1 MSKRPVRVA
10 SISDIHT
17 GHPNTP
23 THHILRNLRRAFP
36 GNSQTGELDL
46 ILIGGDFFDRPLYF
60 HDVNAVEIKLWI
72 HEFLKTCKY
81 YGIAVRVLEGTP
93 SHDWRQNRWFEVANT
108 TGEIGCDL
116 KYVDT
121 LSIEY
126 IEHLDLQVLYV
137 PDEWDP
143 ETDVVWSQVQQ
154 LLQEKQLSQVD
165 LAVVHGAFEFQLPS
179 HVKAPK
185 HSSERYQSI
194 VRHYVLGAHIHKPS
208 SHGRVLV
215 NGSFD
220 RLTHGEEEP
229 KGHWRLVLRENPAD
243 DEITF
248 VVNHDAW
255 IYRTLDCRGMELE
268 QALHNIDQLTTL
280 PDGSFIRIH
289 GHRGDAVLTAM
300 DQLRKRYPQ
309 YQWSA
314 KSDDGADN
322 TQPTLMIDQRASF
335 TQVSITQ
342 DNIRG
347 LLDARLQALTQD
359 PALRER
365 CRALLETYVS

>member
-1 MSKRPVRVA
+1 MPKRPVRIA

-23 THHILRNLRRAFP
+23 TVHILNNLRKAFP
-36 GNSQTGELDL
+36 NNSQTGELDL

-60 HDVNAVEIKLWI
+60 HDSNAVEIKLWI
-72 HEFLKTCKY
+72 HEFLKTCARFNV
-81 YGIAVRVLEGTP
+81 AVRVLEGTP
-93 SHDWRQNRWFEVANT
+93 SHDWRQNRWFDVANT

-116 KYVDT
+116 KYVDI

-126 IEHLDLQVLYV
+126 IESLGLHVLYV

-143 ETDVVWSQVQQ
+143 ETDEVWRQVQ
-154 LLQEKQLSQVD
+154 LLLHEQNLEQVD
-165 LAVVHGAFEFQLPS
+165 LAVVHGAFEFQLPP

-185 HSSERYQSI
+185 HSSERYSSI

-208 SHGRVLV
+208 SFGKVLV

-220 RLTHGEEEP
+220 RLTHGEEES
-229 KGHWRLVLRENPAD
+229 KGHWRLVLRD
-243 DEITF
+243 DAKDNEIRF
-248 VVNHDAW
+248 VVNESAW
-255 IYRTLDCRGMELE
+255 TYKTLDCRGMTLE
-268 QALHNIDQLTTL
+268 ESLQVIEQVRSY
-280 PDGSFIRIH
+280 PEGSFFRIH
-289 GHRGDAVLTAM
+289 GKRGDTVLTTM
-300 DQLRKRYPQ
+300 DQIRKRYPE

-322 TQPTLMIDQRASF
+322 TQPTLMIDQRSSF
-335 TQVSITQ
+335 TQIAITQ
-342 DNIRG
+342 DNIRN
-347 LLDARLQALTQD
+347 LLEQRLQTLTDD

-365 CRALLETYVS
+365 CRELMETYVT